1 MILFVNNGKVFRIL
15 GCEKKNIEC
24 DFLIL
29 VLKCNFFIYVILDF
43 FVLGIES

>member
-15 GCEKKNIEC
+15 GCEKNIEC

-29 VLKCNFFIYVILDF
+29 VLKCNFFKYVLLDF